1 MVQVCT
7 VSKEPLIY
15 LVLCYVTC
23 SPFTY
28 WQLTHTQYGV
38 VIDAGSAHTDI
49 YIYSWQVPLFNN
61 TGLVKQ
67 EFNWSINGD
76 LLSLHDYTAL
86 SIHKYMFV
94 CVPQWNLV
102 VCVCVFPL
110 SSCEKKTDGG
120 VAYNGIHHL

>member
-1 MVQVCT
+1 ME
-7 VSKEPLIY
+7 EPSIY
-15 LVLCYVTC
+15 LALCHVTHTL
-23 SPFTY
+23 FTY
-28 WQLTHTQYGV
+28 CTHTQYGV

-49 YIYSWQVPLFNN
+49 YIYSWQVPFNN

-86 SIHKYMFV
+86 SIHKCMFV
-94 CVPQWNLV
+94 CVSQWNLV
-102 VCVCVFPL
+102 VCVCMFPL

-120 VAYNGIHHL
+120 VAYNGLHHL